1 MSKRSWKS
9 YLRTVAFVAA
19 IVVIVNPE
27 LRALLLV
34 ADALGFEAILLL
46 LATQFRTFWPMLR
59 IATEPILHALCKFS
73 SFIAMAAMRAF
84 PAILPFRPFAL
95 LLCPLLLVLSYGLRC
110 PIQSQ
115 AS

>member
-1 MSKRSWKS
+1 MNKRSWKS
-9 YLRTVAFVAA
+9 YLGTVASVVAIA
-19 IVVIVNPE
+19 IVVNPE

-34 ADALGFEAILLL
+34 ANALGLEALLLL

-59 IATEPILHALCKFS
+59 IAAEPALLAFCNLS
-73 SFIAMAAMRAF
+73 SLIAQAAIRAF
-84 PAILPFRPFAL
+84 PVLLPFRPFGL

-110 PIQSQ
+110 PIQDP

>member
-9 YLRTVAFVAA
+9 YLGTVAFVAA
-19 IVVIVNPE
+19 IVVVVNPE

-34 ADALGFEAILLL
+34 ADVLGLEAILLL

-59 IATEPILHALCKFS
+59 VATEPITLAFCRLS
-73 SFIAMAAMRAF
+73 SLIAQAAMRAF
-84 PAILPFRPFAL
+84 PVLLPFRPLGL

-110 PIQSQ
+110 PTQDS
-115 AS
+115 AL